1 MNRALSEFSEKG
13 LGIYT
18 RSESIR
24 MVFLGFSA
32 GLPHPLLFATL
43 TLWLASAEI
52 KISEITMFGWVGIV
66 YAIKFLWAPMLDRL
80 RLPVITNMLG
90 QRRSWILLTQVMILL
105 GLIFM
110 SSLRPEHDLMYLA
123 YLSIGIAFASAS
135 QDVAIDAYR
144 IEIAE
149 SKFQAVL
156 GASYQLGY
164 RISALTS
171 GAGAL
176 YMASFY
182 DWKLTYQ
189 VMSAFML
196 VGILTVIF
204 IPESN
209 KPTNTNNSDGSWLK
223 KTLIE
228 PFSEFFKRNGYWSLF
243 LLMFIAIY
251 RVSDLIIGIA
261 ANPFYVDIGFN
272 LSEIATVTKVFGFTV
287 TIIGAFIGGLSVA
300 RFGIGRLLII
310 SSILLTVTNL
320 FFLFL
325 NNAGSSLPALVLT
338 ISADNFALGFSGTV
352 FIAFLSSLTSRY
364 FTASQ
369 YALFTSV
376 MFLPGITLSGFSGL
390 IIESSGWATLFI
402 YSALLGIPSILC
414 SFLIVR
420 KGWNEQ

>member
-1 MNRALSEFSEKG
+1 MSRSLSEFNEKG

-18 RSESIR
+18 SSESIR

-43 TLWLASAEI
+43 TLWLASAEV
-52 KISEITMFGWVGIV
+52 KISEITMFGWVGII
-66 YAIKFLWAPMLDRL
+66 YAIKFLWAPMLDQL
-80 RLPVITNMLG
+80 KIPGLTSLIG
-90 QRRSWILLTQVMILL
+90 QRRSWMLLTQVSILI
-105 GLIFM
+105 GLIYM
-110 SSLRPEHDLMYLA
+110 SFLKPENDLIILA
-123 YLSIGIAFASAS
+123 YLSILVAFASAS

-176 YMASFY
+176 YLASFY
-182 DWKLTYQ
+182 DWALTYQ
-189 VMSAFML
+189 AMSIFML
-196 VGILTVIF
+196 VGIMTVIL

-209 KPTNTNNSDGSWLK
+209 KPIDRNNNSGWLK

-228 PFSEFFKRNGYWSLF
+228 PFAEFFNRNGYWALF
-243 LLMFIAIY
+243 LLMYIAIY

-261 ANPFYVDIGFN
+261 ANPFYADIGFN
-272 LSEIATVTKVFGFTV
+272 LSEIATVTKVFGFTI

-300 RFGIGRLLII
+300 RYGISKLLII

-325 NNAGSSLPALVLT
+325 NNAGPSLPALVLT

-390 IIESSGWATLFI
+390 IIESSGWSTLFI
-402 YSALLGIPSILC
+402 YSALLGIPSIAC
-414 SFLIVR
+414 SFLIVK
-420 KGWNEQ
+420 KGWKEQ

>member
-1 MNRALSEFSEKG
+1 MNRALSEYGEKG

-18 RSESIR
+18 SSESIR

-43 TLWLASAEI
+43 TLWLASAEVS
-52 KISEITMFGWVGIV
+52 ISEITMFGWVGII

-80 RLPVITNMLG
+80 RLPGLTSLIG
-90 QRRSWILLTQVMILL
+90 QRRSWMLLTQAIILV
-105 GLIFM
+105 GLIYM
-110 SSLRPEHDLMYLA
+110 SFLQPESDLIFLA
-123 YLSIGIAFASAS
+123 YMSIVVAFASAS

-176 YMASFY
+176 YLASFY

-189 VMSAFML
+189 IMSMFML
-196 VGILTVIF
+196 VGIMTVIM
-204 IPESN
+204 IPEST
-209 KPTNTNNSDGSWLK
+209 KPFEKNNNSGWLK

-228 PFSEFFKRNGYWSLF
+228 PFAEFFKRNGYWSLF

-261 ANPFYVDIGFN
+261 ANPFYADLGFN
-272 LSEIATVTKVFGFTV
+272 LSEIATVTKVFGFTI
-287 TIIGAFIGGLSVA
+287 TIIGAFIGGLTVA
-300 RFGIGRLLII
+300 RFGISNLLII

-325 NNAGSSLPALVLT
+325 NNAGPSLPALVLT

-376 MFLPGITLSGFSGL
+376 MFLPGITLSGFSGQ
-390 IIESSGWATLFI
+390 IIESSGWSTLFI
-402 YSALLGIPSILC
+402 YSALLGIPSIAC
-414 SFLIVR
+414 SLLIVK
-420 KGWNEQ
+420 KGWKEQ

>member
-1 MNRALSEFSEKG
+1 MNRALSEYSEKG
-13 LGIYT
+13 LGIYAS
-18 RSESIR
+18 SESIR

-43 TLWLASAEI
+43 TLWLASAEVS
-52 KISEITMFGWVGIV
+52 ISEITMFGWVGII

-80 RLPVITNMLG
+80 RLPGLTSLIG
-90 QRRSWILLTQVMILL
+90 QRRSWMLLTQAIILV
-105 GLIFM
+105 GLIYM
-110 SSLRPEHDLMYLA
+110 SFLQPESDLIFLA
-123 YLSIGIAFASAS
+123 YMSIIVAFASAS

-176 YMASFY
+176 YLASFY

-189 VMSAFML
+189 IMSMFML
-196 VGILTVIF
+196 VGIMTVIM
-204 IPESN
+204 IPEST
-209 KPTNTNNSDGSWLK
+209 KPFEKNNNSGWLK

-228 PFSEFFKRNGYWSLF
+228 PFAEFFKRNGYWSLF

-261 ANPFYVDIGFN
+261 ANPFYADLGFN
-272 LSEIATVTKVFGFTV
+272 LSEIATVTKVFGFTI
-287 TIIGAFIGGLSVA
+287 TIIGAFIGGLTVA
-300 RFGIGRLLII
+300 RFGISNLLII

-325 NNAGSSLPALVLT
+325 NKNK
-338 ISADNFALGFSGTV
+338 IN
-352 FIAFLSSLTSRY
+352 
-364 FTASQ
+364 
-369 YALFTSV
+369 
-376 MFLPGITLSGFSGL
+376 
-390 IIESSGWATLFI
+390 
-402 YSALLGIPSILC
+402 
-414 SFLIVR
+414 
-420 KGWNEQ
+420 

>member
-18 RSESIR
+18 SSESIR
-24 MVFLGFSA
+24 MIFLGFSA

-123 YLSIGIAFASAS
+123 YLSIVIAFASAS

-261 ANPFYVDIGFN
+261 ANPFYVDLGFN

-352 FIAFLSSLTSRY
+352 FIAFLSSLTSRH

>member
-1 MNRALSEFSEKG
+1 MNRALSEYSEKG

-18 RSESIR
+18 SSESIR
-24 MVFLGFSA
+24 MIFLGFSA

-43 TLWLASAEI
+43 TLWLASAEVS
-52 KISEITMFGWVGIV
+52 ISEITMFGWVGII

-80 RLPVITNMLG
+80 SLPGLTSLIG
-90 QRRSWILLTQVMILL
+90 QRRSWMLLTQAIILI
-105 GLIFM
+105 GLIYM
-110 SSLRPEHDLMYLA
+110 SLLQPESDLIFLA
-123 YLSIGIAFASAS
+123 YVSIIVAFASAS

-176 YMASFY
+176 YLASFY

-189 VMSAFML
+189 IMSMFML
-196 VGILTVIF
+196 VGIMTVIM
-204 IPESN
+204 IPEST
-209 KPTNTNNSDGSWLK
+209 KPFVKNNNSGWLK

-228 PFSEFFKRNGYWSLF
+228 PFAEFFKRNGYWSLF

-261 ANPFYVDIGFN
+261 ANPFYADLGFN
-272 LSEIATVTKVFGFTV
+272 LSEIATVTKVFGFTI
-287 TIIGAFIGGLSVA
+287 TIIGAFIGGLTVT
-300 RFGIGRLLII
+300 RFGISKLLII

-325 NNAGSSLPALVLT
+325 NNAGPSLPALVLT

-369 YALFTSV
+369 YALFSSV
-376 MFLPGITLSGFSGL
+376 MFLPGITLSGFSGQ
-390 IIESSGWATLFI
+390 IIESSGWSTLFI
-402 YSALLGIPSILC
+402 YSALLGIPSIAC
-414 SFLIVR
+414 SLLIVK
-420 KGWNEQ
+420 KGWKEQ

>member
-18 RSESIR
+18 SSESIR
-24 MVFLGFSA
+24 MIFLGFSA

-261 ANPFYVDIGFN
+261 ANPFYVAIGFN

-300 RFGIGRLLII
+300 RYGIGRLLIV

>member
-1 MNRALSEFSEKG
+1 MNRALSEFSEKA

-18 RSESIR
+18 SSESIR

-80 RLPVITNMLG
+80 RLPVITNILG

-325 NNAGSSLPALVLT
+325 NNAGSSIPALVLT

>member
-1 MNRALSEFSEKG
+1 MNRALSEYSEKG

-18 RSESIR
+18 SSESIR

-43 TLWLASAEI
+43 TLWLASAEVS
-52 KISEITMFGWVGIV
+52 ISEITMFGWVGII

-80 RLPVITNMLG
+80 RLPGLTSLIG
-90 QRRSWILLTQVMILL
+90 QRRSWMLLTQAIILV
-105 GLIFM
+105 GLIYM
-110 SSLRPEHDLMYLA
+110 SFLQPESDLIFLA
-123 YLSIGIAFASAS
+123 YMSIIVAFASAS

-176 YMASFY
+176 YLASFY

-189 VMSAFML
+189 IMSMFML
-196 VGILTVIF
+196 VGIMTVIM
-204 IPESN
+204 IPEST
-209 KPTNTNNSDGSWLK
+209 KPFEKNNNSGWLK

-228 PFSEFFKRNGYWSLF
+228 PFAEFFKRNGYWSLF

-261 ANPFYVDIGFN
+261 ANPFYADLGFN
-272 LSEIATVTKVFGFTV
+272 LSEIATVTKVFGFTI
-287 TIIGAFIGGLSVA
+287 TIIGAFIGGLTVA
-300 RFGIGRLLII
+300 RFGISKLLII

-325 NNAGSSLPALVLT
+325 NNAGPSLPALVLT

-376 MFLPGITLSGFSGL
+376 MFLPGITLSGFSGQ
-390 IIESSGWATLFI
+390 IIESGGWSTLFI
-402 YSALLGIPSILC
+402 YSALLGIPSIAC
-414 SFLIVR
+414 SLLIVK
-420 KGWNEQ
+420 KGWKEQ

>member
-1 MNRALSEFSEKG
+1 MNRALSEYSEKG

-18 RSESIR
+18 SSESIR

-43 TLWLASAEI
+43 TLWLASAEVS
-52 KISEITMFGWVGIV
+52 ISEITMFGWVGII

-80 RLPVITNMLG
+80 RLPGLTSLIG
-90 QRRSWILLTQVMILL
+90 QRRSWMLLTQVIILI
-105 GLIFM
+105 GLIYM
-110 SSLRPEHDLMYLA
+110 SFLQPESDLIFLA
-123 YLSIGIAFASAS
+123 YMSIVVAFASAS

-176 YMASFY
+176 YLASFY

-189 VMSAFML
+189 IMSMFML
-196 VGILTVIF
+196 VGIMTVIM
-204 IPESN
+204 IPEST
-209 KPTNTNNSDGSWLK
+209 KPFEKNNNSGWLK

-228 PFSEFFKRNGYWSLF
+228 PFAEFFKRNGYWSLF

-261 ANPFYVDIGFN
+261 ANPFYADLGFN
-272 LSEIATVTKVFGFTV
+272 LSEIATVTKVFGFTI

-300 RFGIGRLLII
+300 RFGISKLLII

-325 NNAGSSLPALVLT
+325 NNAGPSLPALVLT

-376 MFLPGITLSGFSGL
+376 MFLPGITLSGFSGQ
-390 IIESSGWATLFI
+390 IIESGGWSTLFI
-402 YSALLGIPSILC
+402 YSALLGIPSIVC
-414 SFLIVR
+414 SLLIVK
-420 KGWNEQ
+420 KGWKEQ

>member
-1 MNRALSEFSEKG
+1 MNRVLSEYSEKG

-18 RSESIR
+18 SSESIR

-43 TLWLASAEI
+43 TLWLASAEVS
-52 KISEITMFGWVGIV
+52 ISEITMFGWVGII

-80 RLPVITNMLG
+80 RLPVLTSLIG
-90 QRRSWILLTQVMILL
+90 QRRSWMLLTQAIILV
-105 GLIFM
+105 GLIYM
-110 SSLRPEHDLMYLA
+110 SFLQPESDLIFLA
-123 YLSIGIAFASAS
+123 YMSIIVAFASAS

-149 SKFQAVL
+149 SKFQAIL

-176 YMASFY
+176 YLASFY

-189 VMSAFML
+189 IMSMFML
-196 VGILTVIF
+196 VGIITVIM
-204 IPESN
+204 IPEST
-209 KPTNTNNSDGSWLK
+209 KPLEKNNNSGWLK

-228 PFSEFFKRNGYWSLF
+228 PFAEFFKRNGYWSLF

-261 ANPFYVDIGFN
+261 ANPFYADLGFN
-272 LSEIATVTKVFGFTV
+272 LSEIATVTKVFGFTI
-287 TIIGAFIGGLSVA
+287 TIIGAFIGGLTVA
-300 RFGIGRLLII
+300 RFGISKLLII

-325 NNAGSSLPALVLT
+325 NNAGPSLPALVLT

-376 MFLPGITLSGFSGL
+376 MFLPGITLSGFSGQ
-390 IIESSGWATLFI
+390 IIESSGWSTLFI
-402 YSALLGIPSILC
+402 YSALLGIPSIAC
-414 SFLIVR
+414 SLLIVK
-420 KGWNEQ
+420 KGWKEQ

>member
-1 MNRALSEFSEKG
+1 MNRVLSEYSEKG

-18 RSESIR
+18 SSESIR

-43 TLWLASAEI
+43 TLWLASAEVS
-52 KISEITMFGWVGIV
+52 ISEITMFGWVGII

-80 RLPVITNMLG
+80 RLPVLTSLIG
-90 QRRSWILLTQVMILL
+90 QRRSWMLLTQAIILV
-105 GLIFM
+105 GLIYM
-110 SSLRPEHDLMYLA
+110 SFLQPESDLIFLA
-123 YLSIGIAFASAS
+123 YMSIIVAFASAS

-144 IEIAE
+144 IEIAN
-149 SKFQAVL
+149 SKFQAIL

-176 YMASFY
+176 YLASFY

-189 VMSAFML
+189 IMSMFML
-196 VGILTVIF
+196 VGIITVIM
-204 IPESN
+204 IPEST
-209 KPTNTNNSDGSWLK
+209 KPLEKNNNSGWLK

-228 PFSEFFKRNGYWSLF
+228 PFAEFFKRNGYWSLF

-261 ANPFYVDIGFN
+261 ANPFYADLGFN
-272 LSEIATVTKVFGFTV
+272 LSEIATVTKVFGFTI

-300 RFGIGRLLII
+300 RFGISKLLII

-325 NNAGSSLPALVLT
+325 NNAGPSLPALVLT

-376 MFLPGITLSGFSGL
+376 MFLPGITLSGFSGQ
-390 IIESSGWATLFI
+390 IIESSGWSTLFI
-402 YSALLGIPSILC
+402 YSALLGIPSIAC
-414 SFLIVR
+414 SLLIVK
-420 KGWNEQ
+420 KGWKEQ

>member
-1 MNRALSEFSEKG
+1 MNRALSEYSEKG

-18 RSESIR
+18 SSESIR

-43 TLWLASAEI
+43 TLWLASAEVS
-52 KISEITMFGWVGIV
+52 ISEITMFGWVGII

-80 RLPVITNMLG
+80 RLPGLTSLIG
-90 QRRSWILLTQVMILL
+90 QRRSWMLLTQAIILV
-105 GLIFM
+105 GLIYM
-110 SSLRPEHDLMYLA
+110 SFLQPESDLIFLA
-123 YLSIGIAFASAS
+123 YMSIIVAFASAS

-176 YMASFY
+176 YLASFY

-189 VMSAFML
+189 IMSMFML
-196 VGILTVIF
+196 VGIMTVIM
-204 IPESN
+204 IPEST
-209 KPTNTNNSDGSWLK
+209 KPFEKNNNSGWLK

-228 PFSEFFKRNGYWSLF
+228 PFAEFFKRNGYWSLF
-243 LLMFIAIY
+243 LLLFIAIY

-261 ANPFYVDIGFN
+261 ANPFYADLGFN
-272 LSEIATVTKVFGFTV
+272 LSEIATVTKVFGFTI
-287 TIIGAFIGGLSVA
+287 TIIGAFIGGLTVA
-300 RFGIGRLLII
+300 RFGISKLLII

-325 NNAGSSLPALVLT
+325 NNAGPSLPALVLT

-376 MFLPGITLSGFSGL
+376 MFLPGITLSGFSGQ
-390 IIESSGWATLFI
+390 IIESSGWSTLFI
-402 YSALLGIPSILC
+402 YSALLGIPSIAC
-414 SFLIVR
+414 SLLIVK
-420 KGWNEQ
+420 KGWKEQ

>member
-1 MNRALSEFSEKG
+1 MNRALSEYSEKG

-18 RSESIR
+18 SSESIR

-43 TLWLASAEI
+43 TLWLASAEVS
-52 KISEITMFGWVGIV
+52 ISEITMFGWVGII

-80 RLPVITNMLG
+80 RLPGLTSLIG
-90 QRRSWILLTQVMILL
+90 QRRSWMLLTQVIILI
-105 GLIFM
+105 GLIYM
-110 SSLRPEHDLMYLA
+110 SFLQPESDLIFLA
-123 YLSIGIAFASAS
+123 YMSIVVAFASAS

-176 YMASFY
+176 YLASFY

-189 VMSAFML
+189 IMSMFML
-196 VGILTVIF
+196 VGIMTVIM
-204 IPESN
+204 IPEST
-209 KPTNTNNSDGSWLK
+209 KPFEKNNNSGWFK

-228 PFSEFFKRNGYWSLF
+228 PFAEFFKRNGYWSLF

-261 ANPFYVDIGFN
+261 ANPFYADLGFN
-272 LSEIATVTKVFGFTV
+272 LSEIATVTKVFGFTI
-287 TIIGAFIGGLSVA
+287 TIIGAFIGGLTVA
-300 RFGIGRLLII
+300 RFGISNLLII

-325 NNAGSSLPALVLT
+325 NNAGPSLPALVLT

-376 MFLPGITLSGFSGL
+376 MFLPGITLSGFSGQ
-390 IIESSGWATLFI
+390 IIESSGWSTLFI
-402 YSALLGIPSILC
+402 YSALLGIPSIAC
-414 SFLIVR
+414 SLLIVK
-420 KGWNEQ
+420 KGWKEQ

>member
-1 MNRALSEFSEKG
+1 MNRALSEYSEKG

-18 RSESIR
+18 SSESIR

-43 TLWLASAEI
+43 TLWLASAEVS
-52 KISEITMFGWVGIV
+52 ISEITMFGWVGII

-80 RLPVITNMLG
+80 RLPGLTSLIG
-90 QRRSWILLTQVMILL
+90 QRRSWMLLTQAIILV
-105 GLIFM
+105 GLIYM
-110 SSLRPEHDLMYLA
+110 SFLQPESDLIILA
-123 YLSIGIAFASAS
+123 YMSIIVAFASAS

-176 YMASFY
+176 YLASFY

-189 VMSAFML
+189 IMSMFML
-196 VGILTVIF
+196 VGIMTVIM
-204 IPESN
+204 IPEST
-209 KPTNTNNSDGSWLK
+209 KPFEKNNNSGWLK

-228 PFSEFFKRNGYWSLF
+228 PFAEFFKRNGYWSLF

-261 ANPFYVDIGFN
+261 ANPFYADLGFN
-272 LSEIATVTKVFGFTV
+272 LSEIATVTKVFGFTI
-287 TIIGAFIGGLSVA
+287 TIIGAFIGGLTVA
-300 RFGIGRLLII
+300 RFGISKLLII

-325 NNAGSSLPALVLT
+325 NNAGPSLPALVLT

-376 MFLPGITLSGFSGL
+376 MFLPGITLSGFSGQ
-390 IIESSGWATLFI
+390 IIESSGWSTLFI
-402 YSALLGIPSILC
+402 YSALLGIPSIAC
-414 SFLIVR
+414 SLLIVK
-420 KGWNEQ
+420 KGWKEQ

>member
-1 MNRALSEFSEKG
+1 MNRALSEYSEKG

-18 RSESIR
+18 SSESIR

-43 TLWLASAEI
+43 TLWLASAEVS
-52 KISEITMFGWVGIV
+52 ISEITMFGWVGII

-80 RLPVITNMLG
+80 RLPGLTSLIG
-90 QRRSWILLTQVMILL
+90 QRRSWMLLTQAIILV
-105 GLIFM
+105 GLIYM
-110 SSLRPEHDLMYLA
+110 SFLQPESDLIFLA
-123 YLSIGIAFASAS
+123 YMSIIVAFASAS
-135 QDVAIDAYR
+135 QDVAIDSYR
-144 IEIAE
+144 IAIAE

-176 YMASFY
+176 YLASFY

-189 VMSAFML
+189 IMSMFML
-196 VGILTVIF
+196 VGIMTVIM
-204 IPESN
+204 IPEST
-209 KPTNTNNSDGSWLK
+209 KPFEKNNNSGWLK

-228 PFSEFFKRNGYWSLF
+228 PFAEFFKRNGYWSLF

-261 ANPFYVDIGFN
+261 ANPFYADLGFN
-272 LSEIATVTKVFGFTV
+272 LSEIATVTKVFGFTI
-287 TIIGAFIGGLSVA
+287 TIIGAFIGGLTVA
-300 RFGIGRLLII
+300 RFGISKLLII
-310 SSILLTVTNL
+310 SSILLTATNL

-325 NNAGSSLPALVLT
+325 NNAGPSLPALVLT

-376 MFLPGITLSGFSGL
+376 MFLPGITLSGFSGQ
-390 IIESSGWATLFI
+390 IIESSGWSTLFI
-402 YSALLGIPSILC
+402 YSALLGIPSIAC
-414 SFLIVR
+414 SLLIVK
-420 KGWNEQ
+420 KGWKEQ

>member
-1 MNRALSEFSEKG
+1 MNRVLSEYSEKG

-18 RSESIR
+18 SSESIR

-43 TLWLASAEI
+43 TLWLASAEVS
-52 KISEITMFGWVGIV
+52 ISEITMFGWVGII

-80 RLPVITNMLG
+80 RLPVLTSLIG
-90 QRRSWILLTQVMILL
+90 QRRSWMLLTQAIILV
-105 GLIFM
+105 GLIYM
-110 SSLRPEHDLMYLA
+110 SFLQPESDLIFLA
-123 YLSIGIAFASAS
+123 YMSIIVAFASAS

-144 IEIAE
+144 IEIAN
-149 SKFQAVL
+149 SKFQAIL

-176 YMASFY
+176 YLASFY

-189 VMSAFML
+189 IMSMFML
-196 VGILTVIF
+196 VGIITVIM
-204 IPESN
+204 IPEST
-209 KPTNTNNSDGSWLK
+209 KPLEKNNNSGWLK

-228 PFSEFFKRNGYWSLF
+228 PFAEFFKRNGYWSLF

-261 ANPFYVDIGFN
+261 ANPFYADLGFN
-272 LSEIATVTKVFGFTV
+272 LSEIATVTKVFGFTI
-287 TIIGAFIGGLSVA
+287 TIIGAFIGGLTVA
-300 RFGIGRLLII
+300 RFGISKLLII

-325 NNAGSSLPALVLT
+325 NNAGPSLPALVLT

-376 MFLPGITLSGFSGL
+376 MFLPGITLSGFSGQ
-390 IIESSGWATLFI
+390 IIESSGWSALFI
-402 YSALLGIPSILC
+402 YSALLGIPSIAC
-414 SFLIVR
+414 SLLIVK
-420 KGWNEQ
+420 KGWKEQ

>member
-1 MNRALSEFSEKG
+1 M
-13 LGIYT
+13 
-18 RSESIR
+18 
-24 MVFLGFSA
+24 
-32 GLPHPLLFATL
+32 
-43 TLWLASAEI
+43 
-52 KISEITMFGWVGIV
+52 
-66 YAIKFLWAPMLDRL
+66 
-80 RLPVITNMLG
+80 
-90 QRRSWILLTQVMILL
+90 
-105 GLIFM
+105 
-110 SSLRPEHDLMYLA
+110 
-123 YLSIGIAFASAS
+123 
-135 QDVAIDAYR
+135 
-144 IEIAE
+144 
-149 SKFQAVL
+149 
-156 GASYQLGY
+156 GY

>member
-1 MNRALSEFSEKG
+1 MNRALSEYSEKG

-18 RSESIR
+18 SSESIR

-43 TLWLASAEI
+43 TLWLASAEVS
-52 KISEITMFGWVGIV
+52 ISEITMFGWVGII

-80 RLPVITNMLG
+80 RLPGLTSLIG
-90 QRRSWILLTQVMILL
+90 QRRSWMLLTQAIILV
-105 GLIFM
+105 GLIYM
-110 SSLRPEHDLMYLA
+110 SFLQPESDLIFLA
-123 YLSIGIAFASAS
+123 YMSIIVAFASAS

-176 YMASFY
+176 YLASFY

-189 VMSAFML
+189 IMSMFML
-196 VGILTVIF
+196 VGIMTVIM
-204 IPESN
+204 IPEST
-209 KPTNTNNSDGSWLK
+209 KPFVKNNNSGWLK

-228 PFSEFFKRNGYWSLF
+228 PFAEFFKRNGYWSLF

-261 ANPFYVDIGFN
+261 ANPFYADLGFN
-272 LSEIATVTKVFGFTV
+272 LSEIATVTKVFGFTI
-287 TIIGAFIGGLSVA
+287 TIIGAFIGGLTVA
-300 RFGIGRLLII
+300 RFGISKLLIV

-325 NNAGSSLPALVLT
+325 NNAGPSLPALVLT

-376 MFLPGITLSGFSGL
+376 MFLPGITLSGFSGQ
-390 IIESSGWATLFI
+390 IIESSGWSTLFI
-402 YSALLGIPSILC
+402 YSALLGIPSIAC
-414 SFLIVR
+414 SLLIVK
-420 KGWNEQ
+420 KGWKEQ

>member
-1 MNRALSEFSEKG
+1 MNRPLSEFSEKG
-13 LGIYT
+13 IGIYT
-18 RSESIR
+18 SSESIR
-24 MVFLGFSA
+24 MIFLGFSA

-52 KISEITMFGWVGIV
+52 RISEITMFGWVGIV

-80 RLPVITNMLG
+80 RLPVITNMIG
-90 QRRSWILLTQVMILL
+90 QRRSWILLMQIMILL

-110 SSLRPEHDLMYLA
+110 SSLKPEHDLMYLA
-123 YLSIGIAFASAS
+123 YLSIAIAFASAS

-189 VMSAFML
+189 VMSMFML

-209 KPTNTNNSDGSWLK
+209 KPANTNNGAGWLK

-243 LLMFIAIY
+243 LLMFIALY

-261 ANPFYVDIGFN
+261 ANPFYADIGFN

-310 SSILLTVTNL
+310 SSILLTLTNL

-420 KGWNEQ
+420 KGWKEQ

>member
-1 MNRALSEFSEKG
+1 MNRALSEYSEKG

-18 RSESIR
+18 SSESIR

-43 TLWLASAEI
+43 TLWLASAEVS
-52 KISEITMFGWVGIV
+52 ISEITMFGWVGII

-80 RLPVITNMLG
+80 RLPGLTSLIG
-90 QRRSWILLTQVMILL
+90 QRRSWMLLTQAIILV
-105 GLIFM
+105 GLIYM
-110 SSLRPEHDLMYLA
+110 SFLQPESDLIFLA
-123 YLSIGIAFASAS
+123 YMSIIVAFASAS

-176 YMASFY
+176 YLASFY

-189 VMSAFML
+189 IMSMFML
-196 VGILTVIF
+196 VGIMTVIM
-204 IPESN
+204 IPEST
-209 KPTNTNNSDGSWLK
+209 KPFEKNNNSGWLK

-228 PFSEFFKRNGYWSLF
+228 PFAEFFKRNGYWSLF

-261 ANPFYVDIGFN
+261 ANPFYADLEFN
-272 LSEIATVTKVFGFTV
+272 LSEIATVTKVFGFTI
-287 TIIGAFIGGLSVA
+287 TIIGAFIGGLTVA
-300 RFGIGRLLII
+300 RFGISKLLII

-325 NNAGSSLPALVLT
+325 NNAGPSLPALVLT

-376 MFLPGITLSGFSGL
+376 MFLPGITLSGFSGQ
-390 IIESSGWATLFI
+390 IIESSGWSTLFI
-402 YSALLGIPSILC
+402 YSALLGIPSIAC
-414 SFLIVR
+414 SLLIVK
-420 KGWNEQ
+420 KGWKEQ

>member
-1 MNRALSEFSEKG
+1 MNRALSEYSEKG

-18 RSESIR
+18 SSESIR

-43 TLWLASAEI
+43 TLWLASAEVS
-52 KISEITMFGWVGIV
+52 ISEITMFGWVGII

-80 RLPVITNMLG
+80 RLPGLTSLIG
-90 QRRSWILLTQVMILL
+90 QRRSWMLLTQAIILV
-105 GLIFM
+105 GLIYM
-110 SSLRPEHDLMYLA
+110 SFLQPESDLIFLA
-123 YLSIGIAFASAS
+123 YMSIIVAFASAS

-176 YMASFY
+176 YLASFY

-189 VMSAFML
+189 IMSMFML
-196 VGILTVIF
+196 VGIMTVIM
-204 IPESN
+204 IPEST
-209 KPTNTNNSDGSWLK
+209 KPFDKNNNSGWLK

-228 PFSEFFKRNGYWSLF
+228 PFAEFFKRNGYWSLF

-261 ANPFYVDIGFN
+261 ANPFYADLGFN
-272 LSEIATVTKVFGFTV
+272 LSEIATVTKVFGFTI

-300 RFGIGRLLII
+300 RFGISKLLII

-325 NNAGSSLPALVLT
+325 NNAGPSLPALVLT

-376 MFLPGITLSGFSGL
+376 MFLPGITLSGFSGQ
-390 IIESSGWATLFI
+390 IIESGGWSTLFI
-402 YSALLGIPSILC
+402 YSALLGIPSIVC
-414 SFLIVR
+414 SLLIVK
-420 KGWNEQ
+420 KGWKEQ

>member
-1 MNRALSEFSEKG
+1 MNRALSEYSEKG

-18 RSESIR
+18 SSESIR

-43 TLWLASAEI
+43 TLWLASAEVS
-52 KISEITMFGWVGIV
+52 ISEITMFGWVGII

-80 RLPVITNMLG
+80 RLPGLTSLIG
-90 QRRSWILLTQVMILL
+90 QRRSWMLLTQAIILV
-105 GLIFM
+105 GLIYM
-110 SSLRPEHDLMYLA
+110 SFLQPESDLIFLA
-123 YLSIGIAFASAS
+123 YMSIIVAFASAS

-176 YMASFY
+176 YLASFY

-189 VMSAFML
+189 IMSMFML
-196 VGILTVIF
+196 VGIMTVIM
-204 IPESN
+204 IPEST
-209 KPTNTNNSDGSWLK
+209 KPFEKNNNSGWLK

-228 PFSEFFKRNGYWSLF
+228 PFAEFFKRNGYWSLF

-261 ANPFYVDIGFN
+261 ANPFYADLGFN
-272 LSEIATVTKVFGFTV
+272 LSEIATVTKVFGFPI
-287 TIIGAFIGGLSVA
+287 TIIGAFIGGLTVA
-300 RFGIGRLLII
+300 RFGISKLLII

-325 NNAGSSLPALVLT
+325 NNAGPSLPALVLT

-376 MFLPGITLSGFSGL
+376 MFLPGITLSGFSGQ
-390 IIESSGWATLFI
+390 IIESSGWSTLFI
-402 YSALLGIPSILC
+402 YSALLGIPSIAC
-414 SFLIVR
+414 SLLIVK
-420 KGWNEQ
+420 KGWKEQ

>member
-1 MNRALSEFSEKG
+1 MNRALSEYSEKG

-18 RSESIR
+18 SSESIR

-43 TLWLASAEI
+43 TLWLASAEVS
-52 KISEITMFGWVGIV
+52 ISEITMFGWVGII

-80 RLPVITNMLG
+80 RLPGLTSLIG
-90 QRRSWILLTQVMILL
+90 QRRSWMLLTQAIILV
-105 GLIFM
+105 GLIYM
-110 SSLRPEHDLMYLA
+110 SFLQPESDLIFLA
-123 YLSIGIAFASAS
+123 YMSIIVAFASAS

-176 YMASFY
+176 YLASFY

-189 VMSAFML
+189 IMSMFML
-196 VGILTVIF
+196 VGIMTVIM
-204 IPESN
+204 IPEST
-209 KPTNTNNSDGSWLK
+209 KPFEKNNNSGWLK

-228 PFSEFFKRNGYWSLF
+228 PFAEFFKRNGYWSLF

-261 ANPFYVDIGFN
+261 ANPFYADLGFN
-272 LSEIATVTKVFGFTV
+272 LSEIATVTKVFGFTI
-287 TIIGAFIGGLSVA
+287 TIIGAFIGGLTVA
-300 RFGIGRLLII
+300 RFGISKLLII

-325 NNAGSSLPALVLT
+325 NNAGPSLPALVLT

-376 MFLPGITLSGFSGL
+376 MFLPGITLSGFSGQ
-390 IIESSGWATLFI
+390 IIESSGWSALFI
-402 YSALLGIPSILC
+402 YSALLGIPSIAC
-414 SFLIVR
+414 SLLIVK
-420 KGWNEQ
+420 KGWKEQ

>member
-1 MNRALSEFSEKG
+1 MNRALSEYSEKG

-18 RSESIR
+18 SSESIR

-43 TLWLASAEI
+43 TLWLASAEVS
-52 KISEITMFGWVGIV
+52 ISEITMFGWVGII

-80 RLPVITNMLG
+80 RLPGLTSLIG
-90 QRRSWILLTQVMILL
+90 QRRSWMLLTQAIILV
-105 GLIFM
+105 GLIYM
-110 SSLRPEHDLMYLA
+110 SFLQPESDLIFLA
-123 YLSIGIAFASAS
+123 YMSIIVAFASAS

-164 RISALTS
+164 RVSALTS

-176 YMASFY
+176 YLASFY

-189 VMSAFML
+189 IMSMFML
-196 VGILTVIF
+196 VGIMTVIM
-204 IPESN
+204 IPEST
-209 KPTNTNNSDGSWLK
+209 KPFEKNNNSGWLK

-228 PFSEFFKRNGYWSLF
+228 PFAEFFKRNGYWSLF

-261 ANPFYVDIGFN
+261 ANPFYADLGFN
-272 LSEIATVTKVFGFTV
+272 LSEIATVTKVFGFTI
-287 TIIGAFIGGLSVA
+287 TIIGAFIGGLTVA
-300 RFGIGRLLII
+300 RFGISKLLII

-325 NNAGSSLPALVLT
+325 NNAGPSLPALVLT

-376 MFLPGITLSGFSGL
+376 MFLPGITLSGFSGQ
-390 IIESSGWATLFI
+390 IIESSGWSTLFI
-402 YSALLGIPSILC
+402 YSALLGIPSIAC
-414 SFLIVR
+414 SLLIVK
-420 KGWNEQ
+420 KGWKEQ

>member
-1 MNRALSEFSEKG
+1 MNRALSEYSEKG

-18 RSESIR
+18 SSESIR

-43 TLWLASAEI
+43 TLWLASAEVS
-52 KISEITMFGWVGIV
+52 ISEITMFGWVGII

-80 RLPVITNMLG
+80 RLPGLTSLIG
-90 QRRSWILLTQVMILL
+90 QRRSWMLLTQAIILV
-105 GLIFM
+105 GLIYM
-110 SSLRPEHDLMYLA
+110 SFLQPESDLIFLA
-123 YLSIGIAFASAS
+123 YMSIIVAFASAS

-176 YMASFY
+176 YLASFY

-189 VMSAFML
+189 IMSMFML
-196 VGILTVIF
+196 VGIMTVIM
-204 IPESN
+204 IPEST
-209 KPTNTNNSDGSWLK
+209 KPFEKNNNSGWLK

-228 PFSEFFKRNGYWSLF
+228 PFAEFFKRNGYWSLF

-261 ANPFYVDIGFN
+261 ANPFYADLGFN
-272 LSEIATVTKVFGFTV
+272 LSEIATVTKVFGFTI
-287 TIIGAFIGGLSVA
+287 TIIGAFIGGLTVA
-300 RFGIGRLLII
+300 RFGISKLLII

-325 NNAGSSLPALVLT
+325 NNAGPSLPALVLT

-376 MFLPGITLSGFSGL
+376 MFLPGITLSGFSGQ
-390 IIESSGWATLFI
+390 IIESNGWSTLFI
-402 YSALLGIPSILC
+402 YSALLGIPSIAC
-414 SFLIVR
+414 SLLIVK
-420 KGWNEQ
+420 KGWKEQ

>member
-1 MNRALSEFSEKG
+1 MNRALSEYSEKG

-18 RSESIR
+18 SSESIR

-43 TLWLASAEI
+43 TLWLASAEVS
-52 KISEITMFGWVGIV
+52 ISEITMFGWVGII

-80 RLPVITNMLG
+80 RLPGLTSLIG
-90 QRRSWILLTQVMILL
+90 QRRSWMLLTQAIILV
-105 GLIFM
+105 GLIYM
-110 SSLRPEHDLMYLA
+110 SFLQPESDLIFLA
-123 YLSIGIAFASAS
+123 YMSIIVAFASAS

-164 RISALTS
+164 RVSALTS

-176 YMASFY
+176 YLASFY

-189 VMSAFML
+189 IMSMFML
-196 VGILTVIF
+196 VGIMTVIM
-204 IPESN
+204 IPEST
-209 KPTNTNNSDGSWLK
+209 KPFEKNNNSGWLK

-228 PFSEFFKRNGYWSLF
+228 PFAEFFKRNGYWSLF

-261 ANPFYVDIGFN
+261 ANPFYADLGFN
-272 LSEIATVTKVFGFTV
+272 LSEIATVTKVFGFTI

-300 RFGIGRLLII
+300 RFGISKLLII

-325 NNAGSSLPALVLT
+325 NNAGPSLPALVLT
-338 ISADNFALGFSGTV
+338 ISEIGRAHV
-352 FIAFLSSLTSRY
+352 
-364 FTASQ
+364 
-369 YALFTSV
+369 
-376 MFLPGITLSGFSGL
+376 
-390 IIESSGWATLFI
+390 
-402 YSALLGIPSILC
+402 
-414 SFLIVR
+414 
-420 KGWNEQ
+420 

>member
-1 MNRALSEFSEKG
+1 MNRALSEYSEKG
-13 LGIYT
+13 LGIYAS
-18 RSESIR
+18 SESIR

-43 TLWLASAEI
+43 TLWLASAEVS
-52 KISEITMFGWVGIV
+52 ISEITMFGWVGII

-80 RLPVITNMLG
+80 RLPGLTSLIG
-90 QRRSWILLTQVMILL
+90 QRRSWMLLTQAIILV
-105 GLIFM
+105 GLIYM
-110 SSLRPEHDLMYLA
+110 SFLQPESDLIFLA
-123 YLSIGIAFASAS
+123 YMSIIVAFASAS

-176 YMASFY
+176 YLASFY

-189 VMSAFML
+189 IMSMFML
-196 VGILTVIF
+196 VGIMTVIM
-204 IPESN
+204 IPEST
-209 KPTNTNNSDGSWLK
+209 KPFEKNNNSGWLK

-228 PFSEFFKRNGYWSLF
+228 PFAEFFKRNGYWSLF

-261 ANPFYVDIGFN
+261 ANPFYADLGFN
-272 LSEIATVTKVFGFTV
+272 LSEIATVTKVFGFTI

-300 RFGIGRLLII
+300 RFGISKLLII

-325 NNAGSSLPALVLT
+325 NNAGPSLPALVLT

-376 MFLPGITLSGFSGL
+376 MFLPGIILSGFSGQ
-390 IIESSGWATLFI
+390 IIESGGWSTLFI
-402 YSALLGIPSILC
+402 YSALLGIPSIVC
-414 SFLIVR
+414 SLLIVK
-420 KGWNEQ
+420 KGWKEQ

>member
-1 MNRALSEFSEKG
+1 MNRALSEYSEKG
-13 LGIYT
+13 LGIYAS
-18 RSESIR
+18 SESIR

-43 TLWLASAEI
+43 TLWLASAEVS
-52 KISEITMFGWVGIV
+52 ISEITMFGWVGII

-80 RLPVITNMLG
+80 RLPGLTSLIG
-90 QRRSWILLTQVMILL
+90 QRRSWMLLTQAIILV
-105 GLIFM
+105 GLIYM
-110 SSLRPEHDLMYLA
+110 SFLQPESDLIFLA
-123 YLSIGIAFASAS
+123 YMSIIVAFASAS

-176 YMASFY
+176 YLASFY

-189 VMSAFML
+189 IMSMFML
-196 VGILTVIF
+196 VGIMTVIM
-204 IPESN
+204 IPEST
-209 KPTNTNNSDGSWLK
+209 KPFEKNNNSGWLK

-228 PFSEFFKRNGYWSLF
+228 PFAEFFKRNGYWSLF

-261 ANPFYVDIGFN
+261 ANPFYADLGFN
-272 LSEIATVTKVFGFTV
+272 LSEIATVTKVFGFTI

-300 RFGIGRLLII
+300 RFGISKLLII

-325 NNAGSSLPALVLT
+325 NNAGPSLPALVLT

-376 MFLPGITLSGFSGL
+376 MFLPGIILSGFSGQ
-390 IIESSGWATLFI
+390 IIESSGWSTLFI
-402 YSALLGIPSILC
+402 YSALLGIPSIAC
-414 SFLIVR
+414 SLLIVK
-420 KGWNEQ
+420 KGWKEQ

>member
-1 MNRALSEFSEKG
+1 MNRALSEYSEKG

-18 RSESIR
+18 SSESIR

-43 TLWLASAEI
+43 TLWLASAEVS
-52 KISEITMFGWVGIV
+52 ISEITMFGWVGII

-80 RLPVITNMLG
+80 RLPGLTSLIG
-90 QRRSWILLTQVMILL
+90 QRRSWMLLTQAIILV
-105 GLIFM
+105 GLIYM
-110 SSLRPEHDLMYLA
+110 SFLQPESDLIFLA
-123 YLSIGIAFASAS
+123 YMSIVVAFASAS

-176 YMASFY
+176 YLASFY

-189 VMSAFML
+189 IMSMFML
-196 VGILTVIF
+196 VGIMTVIM
-204 IPESN
+204 IPEST
-209 KPTNTNNSDGSWLK
+209 KPFEKNNNSGWLK

-228 PFSEFFKRNGYWSLF
+228 PFAEFFKRNGYWSLF

-261 ANPFYVDIGFN
+261 ANPFYADLGFN
-272 LSEIATVTKVFGFTV
+272 LSEIATVTKVFGFTI
-287 TIIGAFIGGLSVA
+287 TIIGAFIGGLTVS
-300 RFGIGRLLII
+300 RFGIGNLLII

-325 NNAGSSLPALVLT
+325 NNAGPSLPALVLT

-376 MFLPGITLSGFSGL
+376 MFLPGITLSGFSGQ
-390 IIESSGWATLFI
+390 IIESSGWSTLFI
-402 YSALLGIPSILC
+402 YSALLGIPSIAC
-414 SFLIVR
+414 SLLIVK
-420 KGWNEQ
+420 KGWKEQ

>member
-1 MNRALSEFSEKG
+1 MNRALSEYSEKG

-18 RSESIR
+18 SSESIR

-43 TLWLASAEI
+43 TLWLASAEVS
-52 KISEITMFGWVGIV
+52 ISEITMFGWVGII

-80 RLPVITNMLG
+80 RLPGLTSLIG
-90 QRRSWILLTQVMILL
+90 QRRSWMLLTQAIILV
-105 GLIFM
+105 GLIYM
-110 SSLRPEHDLMYLA
+110 SFLQPESDLIFLA
-123 YLSIGIAFASAS
+123 YMSIIVAFASAS

-176 YMASFY
+176 YLASFY

-189 VMSAFML
+189 IMSMFML
-196 VGILTVIF
+196 VGIITVIM
-204 IPESN
+204 IPEST
-209 KPTNTNNSDGSWLK
+209 KPFEKNNNSGWLK

-228 PFSEFFKRNGYWSLF
+228 PFAEFFKRNGYWSLF

-261 ANPFYVDIGFN
+261 ANPFYADLGFN
-272 LSEIATVTKVFGFTV
+272 LSEIATVTKVFGFSI
-287 TIIGAFIGGLSVA
+287 TIVGAFIGGLTVA
-300 RFGIGRLLII
+300 RFGISKLLII

-325 NNAGSSLPALVLT
+325 NNAGPSLPALVLT

-376 MFLPGITLSGFSGL
+376 MFLPGITLSGFSGQ
-390 IIESSGWATLFI
+390 IIESSGWSTLFI
-402 YSALLGIPSILC
+402 YSALLGIPSIAC
-414 SFLIVR
+414 SLLIVK
-420 KGWNEQ
+420 KGWKEQ